1 MSDAPRSALDAP
13 SQHPIPADVPAPESW
28 RLRVEGLVARPLS
41 LSLADLREMAAAS
54 HQGSFTCERG
64 WEAGDARWSGPSLA
78 SVLALAQPLPAA
90 TAIYADAPGFRS
102 VVPLGSAARALL
114 AIAVDG
120 QPLNEARGAPCR
132 LVVTDPDCQLSMK
145 WLERLELFT
154 RAPDQPAGPRKPPE
168 G

>member
-1 MSDAPRSALDAP
+1 MSDVPRSALDAP
-13 SQHPIPADVPAPESW
+13 SQHPIPANTPAAATW
-28 RLRVEGLVARPLS
+28 RLRIEGMVAQPLS
-41 LSLADLREMAAAS
+41 LTLADLQQLGAAA

-78 SVLALAQPLPAA
+78 SVLALVQPLPGA

-102 VVPLGSAARALL
+102 VVPLASAGHALL

-132 LVVTDPDCQLSMK
+132 LVVTDPECQLSMK
-145 WLERLELFT
+145 WLERLELFA
-154 RAPDQPAGPRKPPE
+154 RAPDQPAGPRKPAE
-168 G
+168 